1 MTSPDGSN
9 WTSQTSAA
17 DNEWYGVTY
26 GNGLFVAVASSGSG
40 NRVMTSPDGITWTS
54 RASAADNQWR
64 SVTYGNGLF
73 VAVAIS
79 GSGDRVMTSPD
90 GINWTSRTSAAD
102 NFWFGVTYG
111 NGLFV
116 AVAASGSSDRVMT
129 SSTTY
134 SVSATVSG
142 GNGTVSCS
150 PPSVSPGGSS
160 TCTATPAPGYQVKT
174 WLGAC
179 ANWGSNR
186 GCTLSNIQYDQV
198 STVSFVPG
206 DYVVSV
212 TVVGGLHGVAGCTP
226 PAVVAGGSSTCD
238 TIPAVGYQ
246 VQGWTGACA
255 AAGNSTQCALTNI
268 QSDQTSTVSFELI
281 PIYAITASV
290 AGGNGSVSCTP
301 GTVKA
306 GGSSACT
313 AVPNAGFQVQNW
325 TGACASAG
333 SNAQCALTNIQS
345 DQAST
350 VSFALIPAATYTVTA
365 TAADNYGTASCLP
378 NNVKAGDNS
387 TCYAVPL
394 SGFRVKSWSGACAF
408 AGSNAQCSLTNI
420 NSNQASTV
428 SFELI
433 PAATYS
439 VSATVVGGNYGSVSC
454 APGTVQ
460 AGQDS
465 ACYAVP
471 YAGYRVASWGGAC
484 AAAGSNAQ
492 CALTKIQ
499 ADQVSTVSFELIPPA
514 TYTVSA
520 TVLGGN
526 GGSVSCL
533 PTSVTAGQDSTCY
546 AVPYIGFQVQS
557 WGGDCASAGNAAQCS
572 LTNIQTDQVATVS
585 FEAVPL
591 PTYAVSATVASGNG
605 TVDCAPSPV
614 TKGDSSSCTAVP
626 DPGWQVVGWSGA
638 CAASGANAHCFLPKI
653 QQDEVSTVSF
663 GLIPPNTYH
672 VSASVVL
679 GAGAVSCTPDTVTA
693 GGQSTCTAIPD
704 TGYQVQNWGGA
715 CALSGSNAQCYLTKI
730 KKDQAATVSF
740 ALLPPATYTVSATVT
755 GGNGAVSCTPGTVT
769 AGGSSSCI
777 AVPDAGFQVQGWTG
791 ACAAFGSNPDC
802 ALTNLQT
809 DQSSTVSFAAL
820 PVPSYTVSATVVGGN
835 GTVNCA
841 PSPVPQGGSSSCTAV
856 PALGYQVQGWT
867 GACLATGSNVQCA
880 LTNIQSN
887 QGSSVSFSALPA
899 NTYHVSASVVLGNGS
914 VSCTP
919 TSVTKGGQSTCTA
932 VPATG
937 WQVQNWGGA
946 CASAGANAQCFLAK
960 IQKDQNAT
968 VSFALILPAT
978 HSVSATVAGGNG
990 AVSCSPTTVT
1000 KNDASTC
1007 LAVPDPG
1014 YQVQSW
1020 AGACAGA
1027 NSNPEC
1033 YLTKVQKD
1041 AVSTVSFVA
1050 LPVNHYSVVATV
1062 IGGNGTVSCT
1072 PTSVTA
1078 GQGSTCTVV
1087 PEAGYQVQ
1095 SWAGA
1100 CLLAGSAAQC
1110 NLTNIQNDQ
1119 TSTVSFAAIPPITYT
1134 VSATVASGS
1143 GTVSCAPSPVIKGAS
1158 SSCTATPAAGWQ
1170 VTGWTGACAATG
1182 ANVQCFLP
1190 KVQKNEVSTVSFSA
1204 IPPGTASVSAR
1215 VVLGLGS
1222 VSCTPSSVSLG
1233 GSSTCLASPAAGYQ
1247 VSGWGGACV
1256 AAGSSTQCRLTNLM
1270 ANQAVTVSFAILLSN
1285 TVTVSA
1291 TVAGGNGTVSCQPLS
1306 VPVGGGSTCTA
1317 VPNPGFQVQGW
1328 TGACAAFGM
1337 NPVCTLTNIQT
1348 NQVSTVI
1355 FSQDPQPIPTLDE
1368 WGLIILSGLLLM
1380 MGAGWRRRLAGL

>member
-1 MTSPDGSN
+1 MASPGP
-9 WTSQTSAA
+9 AA
-17 DNEWYGVTY
+17 PRRRIT
-26 GNGLFVAVASSGSG
+26 NG
-40 NRVMTSPDGITWTS
+40 
-54 RASAADNQWR
+54 R
-64 SVTYGNGLF
+64 S
-73 VAVAIS
+73 
-79 GSGDRVMTSPD
+79 
-90 GINWTSRTSAAD
+90 
-102 NFWFGVTYG
+102 VTYG

-408 AGSNAQCSLTNI
+408 
-420 NSNQASTV
+420 
-428 SFELI
+428 
-433 PAATYS
+433 
-439 VSATVVGGNYGSVSC
+439 
-454 APGTVQ
+454 
-460 AGQDS
+460 
-465 ACYAVP
+465 
-471 YAGYRVASWGGAC
+471 
-484 AAAGSNAQ
+484 AGSNAQ

-899 NTYHVSASVVLGNGS
+899 NTYRVSASVVLGNGS

-937 WQVQNWGGA
+937 WQVQNWGDA

-960 IQKDQNAT
+960 IQKDQSAT

-978 HSVSATVAGGNG
+978 HSVSATVTGGNG

-1000 KNDASTC
+1000 KFDASTC

-1041 AVSTVSFVA
+1041 AISTVSFVA

-1078 GQGSTCTVV
+1078 GQGSTCTAV

-1143 GTVSCAPSPVIKGAS
+1143 GTVNCAPSPVIKGAS
-1158 SSCTATPAAGWQ
+1158 SSCTAVPASGWQ
-1170 VTGWTGACAATG
+1170 VSGWTGACAATG

-1190 KVQKNEVSTVSFSA
+1190 KVQKNEVATVSFSA

-1233 GSSTCLASPAAGYQ
+1233 GSSTCLASPANGYQ
-1247 VSGWGGACV
+1247 VQSWGGACA

-1291 TVAGGNGTVSCQPLS
+1291 TVAGGNGTVSCQPPS

-1317 VPNPGFQVQGW
+1317 VPDPGFQVQGW

-1348 NQVSTVI
+1348 NQVSTVR
-1355 FSQDPQPIPTLDE
+1355 FTQLVPQPIPTLPW
-1368 WGLIILSGLLLM
+1368 WGLLSLSGLLLA
-1380 MGAGWRRRLAGL
+1380 GAGWRRRLAGF